1 MDQPIQMSCRLLN
14 RLPHIIFAIQVEY
27 IRDEVQ
33 SMLIVV
39 DFGLKPS
46 EVETV
51 SQIFFVYLAEVFI
64 SSR

>member
-1 MDQPIQMSCRLLN
+1 MDQPIQMSCRFLN
-14 RLPHIIFAIQVEY
+14 RLSHIIFAIQVEY

-51 SQIFFVYLAEVFI
+51 GQIFFIYLAKVFI

>member
-1 MDQPIQMSCRLLN
+1 M
-14 RLPHIIFAIQVEY
+14 
-27 IRDEVQ
+27 
-33 SMLIVV
+33 IVV

-51 SQIFFVYLAEVFI
+51 GQIFFIYLAKVFI

>member
-1 MDQPIQMSCRLLN
+1 MDQSVQMACRLLN
-14 RLPHIIFAIQVEY
+14 RLSHVIFAVQVEY

-46 EVETV
+46 KVETIG
-51 SQIFFVYLAEVFI
+51 QIFFVYLAKVFI